1 MSQQATE
8 EFSGWRK
15 LLWPIH
21 SFEIKKFLPMGI
33 MMFCILFIYTV
44 LRDTKDAILVNAP
57 GAGAESL
64 AFAKGIGVTISAVL
78 FMILYTK
85 AANIFKREGLFYVT
99 ALPFLIF
106 FGLFP
111 YFIYPHVGT
120 LHMSLETIQSLQASY
135 PVFKW
140 LIP

>member
-8 EFSGWRK
+8 EFTGWRK

-85 AANIFKREGLFYVT
+85 AAKGFFT
-99 ALPFLIF
+99 LP
-106 FGLFP
+106 P
-111 YFIYPHVGT
+111 SP
-120 LHMSLETIQSLQASY
+120 S
-135 PVFKW
+135 
-140 LIP
+140 

>member
-99 ALPFLIF
+99 ALPFLTYGEI
-106 FGLFP
+106 
-111 YFIYPHVGT
+111 
-120 LHMSLETIQSLQASY
+120 S
-135 PVFKW
+135 
-140 LIP
+140 